1 MQRLA
6 SLVLLLLPGV
16 LAAALHYGLKGRRKG
31 LRGLLTYASY
41 TLLISGALCG
51 FKLLRGAAAAGF
63 WSWFSAP
70 LSFTFYFAA
79 ACAAAVLLPL
89 LFVLVTE
96 KRLAI
101 KLSGG
106 APTADTAAAPWSVR
120 KAARFLPRLLA
131 ALAAGI
137 LLGFLLITAS
147 YLLPV
152 DRIQQNVRKSA
163 ETVERE
169 GSYPFLYQNWRS
181 TRLDN
186 FTDSIMLLL
195 AAYPG
200 DGNFVQNAML
210 STYTRFADHDPAQGL
225 VKWATGATDGMQ
237 THSYARYWH
246 GYLVWLKP
254 LLLVFDYGHIRIL
267 NAVLQCL
274 LNLLVLYAMFRRG
287 RKRLMLPYLL
297 MVLFLT
303 PTALFQ
309 SFQFSWIFYV
319 TAAAVL
325 LLVLRFEKLAAA
337 GGLWRVFL
345 FTGMATSY
353 VDFLTYPLF
362 TLGVPLALCIALRG
376 RESLKTSL
384 ADVIGLSLTWGIGY
398 VGMWAGK
405 WLLCGLLTGSD
416 VLMTVQGNILAR
428 MSNATLEE
436 TFGWVDVVKRNI
448 EAYNHWIYL
457 GPFLLCTAGY
467 ALFFGREHITLSGGA
482 LSVSR
487 QWAGGALLPLAL
499 AALIPFVWYFV
510 AGNHTY
516 IHYWYAHRTLAVTAF
531 AIPAAFAWRAPLHA
545 RPGR

>member
-1 MQRLA
+1 M
-6 SLVLLLLPGV
+6 
-16 LAAALHYGLKGRRKG
+16 
-31 LRGLLTYASY
+31 
-41 TLLISGALCG
+41 
-51 FKLLRGAAAAGF
+51 
-63 WSWFSAP
+63 
-70 LSFTFYFAA
+70 
-79 ACAAAVLLPL
+79 
-89 LFVLVTE
+89 
-96 KRLAI
+96 
-101 KLSGG
+101 
-106 APTADTAAAPWSVR
+106 
-120 KAARFLPRLLA
+120 
-131 ALAAGI
+131 
-137 LLGFLLITAS
+137 
-147 YLLPV
+147 
-152 DRIQQNVRKSA
+152 RKSA